1 VRTSNGKIGPSA
13 KRGFSF
19 RRSESARHL
28 ELTLKAT
35 GRALTPSQ
43 LKDPGGCLDPI
54 ARSGWITSIMAKPD
68 EPKIIFSMMRV
79 SKKIERKEILRD
91 ISLSFYYGAKIG
103 VLGFNGSGKSSLM
116 RLLAGRDK
124 EFDGTVHFEPGY
136 TVGLL
141 EQEPQLTAGKTVR
154 ECVEEGVKHLTD
166 LTSAYDATWD
176 EIDAAADDA
185 ARDAITTRQGE
196 LQEKIDALNAWDV
209 APQVEMAMDALRCP
223 PADQIV
229 DHLSGGERRRIA
241 LARLLLQKPDILLL
255 DEPTNHLDAESVN
268 WLEQHLSR
276 YAGTIIA
283 VTHDRYFL
291 DNVAKWIL
299 ELDHGHGIPWKGNY
313 SEWLEQ
319 KHARASVQQRTEDR
333 RQKAMARE
341 LEWIRQ
347 SAKARVAKSQA
358 RISAYES
365 MLKENVAE
373 KEREFEIIIP
383 AGPRLGSL
391 VVEAQ
396 KLSKAYG
403 DKVLFEDV
411 NFSLPPG
418 GIVGVIGPNGAG
430 KTTMFK
436 LITGV
441 ETADTG
447 ALRVGPTV
455 QVAHVDQSR
464 DSLPDAQTIYEAIS
478 GGNELLKL
486 GTREVNARAYCAQFG
501 FTGADQQKKV
511 GVLSGGERNRV
522 HLARLL
528 KSGANLILLD
538 EPTND
543 LDVNSIRALEEGLET
558 FAGCAVVV
566 SHDRWFL
573 DRVATHILAFEG
585 DSQVH
590 WFNGNYSSYLED
602 FRRRK
607 GKEADQPHR
616 IKYRPLTRA

>member
-1 VRTSNGKIGPSA
+1 
-13 KRGFSF
+13 
-19 RRSESARHL
+19 
-28 ELTLKAT
+28 
-35 GRALTPSQ
+35 
-43 LKDPGGCLDPI
+43 
-54 ARSGWITSIMAKPD
+54 MAKPD

>member
-1 VRTSNGKIGPSA
+1 
-13 KRGFSF
+13 
-19 RRSESARHL
+19 
-28 ELTLKAT
+28 
-35 GRALTPSQ
+35 
-43 LKDPGGCLDPI
+43 
-54 ARSGWITSIMAKPD
+54 MAKP
-68 EPKIIFSMMRV
+68 EELKIIFSMMRV

-116 RLLAGRDK
+116 RILAGRDK
-124 EFDGTVHFEPGY
+124 EFDGHVHFEPGY

-154 ECVEEGVKHLTD
+154 ECVDEGVKHLTD
-166 LTSAYDATWD
+166 LTAAYDATWD
-176 EIDAAADDA
+176 EIDAAPDDA
-185 ARDAITTRQGE
+185 ARDAITAKQGE
-196 LQEKIDALNAWDV
+196 LQEKIDALGAWDV
-209 APQVEMAMDALRCP
+209 GPQVEMAMDALRCP
-223 PADQIV
+223 PGDQIV

-255 DEPTNHLDAESVN
+255 DEPTNHLDAESVH

-276 YAGTIIA
+276 YEGTIIA

-319 KHARASVQQRTEDR
+319 KHARATVEHRTEDR

-341 LEWIRQ
+341 LEWIRSGARARQ
-347 SAKARVAKSQA
+347 AKGQA
-358 RISAYES
+358 RITAYET
-365 MLKENVAE
+365 MLKQNVAE

-383 AGPRLGSL
+383 AGQRLGAL
-391 VVEAQ
+391 VVEAE
-396 KLSKAYG
+396 KLSKSYG
-403 DKVLFEDV
+403 DKLLFEDV

-430 KTTMFK
+430 KTTLFR

-441 ETADTG
+441 EQAESG
-447 ALRVGPTV
+447 SLRVGPTV
-455 QVAHVDQSR
+455 QIAHVDQSR

-478 GGNELLKL
+478 DGNEILKL
-486 GTREVNARAYCAQFG
+486 GPREVNARAYCAQFG

-590 WFNGNYSSYLED
+590 WFSGNYSAYLED

-607 GKEADQPHR
+607 GKDADQPHR
-616 IKYRPLTRA
+616 LKYRKLMR

>member
-1 VRTSNGKIGPSA
+1 
-13 KRGFSF
+13 
-19 RRSESARHL
+19 
-28 ELTLKAT
+28 
-35 GRALTPSQ
+35 
-43 LKDPGGCLDPI
+43 
-54 ARSGWITSIMAKPD
+54 MAKPD

-124 EFDGTVHFEPGY
+124 EFDGHVHFEPGY

-154 ECVEEGVKHLTD
+154 QCVEEGVKHLTD
-166 LTSAYDATWD
+166 LTAAYDATWD
-176 EIDAAADDA
+176 EIDNAKDDA
-185 ARDAITTRQGE
+185 ERDAITTKQGE
-196 LQEKIDALNAWDV
+196 LQEKIDALGAWDV

-229 DHLSGGERRRIA
+229 DHLSGGEQRRIA

-255 DEPTNHLDAESVN
+255 DEPTNHLDAESVQ

-319 KHARASVQQRTEDR
+319 KQARASVTQRTEDR

-341 LEWIRQ
+341 LEWIR
-347 SAKARVAKSQA
+347 SGAKARQAKGQA
-358 RISAYES
+358 RITAYES

-373 KEREFEIIIP
+373 KEKEFEIIIP

-396 KLSKAYG
+396 KLSKSYG
-403 DKVLFEDV
+403 DRVLFEDV

-430 KTTMFK
+430 KTTMFR

-441 ETADTG
+441 EQADAG

-455 QVAHVDQSR
+455 QLAHVDQSR

-478 GGNELLKL
+478 GGEEILKL
-486 GTREVNARAYCAQFG
+486 GPRELNARAYCAQFG

-590 WFNGNYSSYLED
+590 WFNGNYSAYLED
-602 FRRRK
+602 FKRRK
-607 GKEADQPHR
+607 GKDADQPHR

>member
-1 VRTSNGKIGPSA
+1 
-13 KRGFSF
+13 
-19 RRSESARHL
+19 
-28 ELTLKAT
+28 
-35 GRALTPSQ
+35 
-43 LKDPGGCLDPI
+43 
-54 ARSGWITSIMAKPD
+54 MAKPD

-124 EFDGTVHFEPGY
+124 EFDGHVHFEPGY

-166 LTSAYDATWD
+166 LTAAYDATWD

-185 ARDAITTRQGE
+185 ERDAITTKQGE

-255 DEPTNHLDAESVN
+255 DEPTNHLDAESVH

-299 ELDHGHGIPWKGNY
+299 DLDHGHGIPWKGNY

-365 MLKENVAE
+365 MLKENVTE

-383 AGPRLGSL
+383 AGPRLGAL

-403 DKVLFEDV
+403 EKVLFEDV

-478 GGNELLKL
+478 GGNEILKL

-590 WFNGNYSSYLED
+590 WFNGNYSAYLED